1 MALEVRRE
9 AIPPLKGD
17 AAMVTIS
24 LKSSIIISS
33 WVQLALSHCPL
44 NFLQIRFEMK
54 TSLWKFIIAT
64 ALGKITFWSILKYL
78 WCMRIWITICMTMQ
92 CLIKLLPCCLP
103 DQVWVQSLPLS
114 HDDCCHDVSW
124 QPSTCI
130 SLSSPLLK
138 HGSALWEHWSVGVR
152 CEDCEASKYA
162 ELLWGLEI
170 GETLGQWE

>member
-1 MALEVRRE
+1 MAFYGSE

-92 CLIKLLPCCLP
+92 CLIKLLPCSLP

-124 QPSTCI
+124 QTTEHLHFTQ
-130 SLSSPLLK
+130 LSI
-138 HGSALWEHWSVGVR
+138 ALAWVSIVR
-152 CEDCEASKYA
+152 
-162 ELLWGLEI
+162 
-170 GETLGQWE
+170 TLVGQWGCDVRIVRLVNMLSCYEGWK